1 MKRQSSEWEKEFANK
16 AMDKGLIS
24 KTHKQFME
32 LNIQKKLKMGRRP
45 K

>member
-16 AMDKGLIS
+16 AMDQGLIS